1 MKYACALAAAGVLLF
16 AVALQ
21 RTMDIFVFQ
30 AAIAALAGAVTW
42 AFLILKRR
50 EAEMSEGAEGA
61 VSGDG
66 EQAA

>member
-1 MKYACALAAAGVLLF
+1 MKYACALAAAGALLF

-50 EAEMSEGAEGA
+50 EAERSGADEG
-61 VSGDG
+61 VSFGDG